1 MFVFSLVKSSC
12 ALGFSKSGNV
22 EKEPICPITA
32 PESLGNGELTTK
44 YTSLC
49 MYTYIYRYIYRYIYI
64 YTHDS
69 QLHIY
74 NISIPSSS
82 HFYWWSPSISL
93 VPPCGSPSGT
103 RKIRVSRVIRRMRR
117 IRTLLLEPAESWG
130 SWAMISTS
138 GAKIP

>member
-1 MFVFSLVKSSC
+1 MLNPLLLVESLC
-12 ALGFSKSGNV
+12 ALGFSKPGNV
-22 EKEPICPITA
+22 DTTIAPITA
-32 PESLGNGELTTK
+32 PESLGNCELTTK

-49 MYTYIYRYIYRYIYI
+49 MSIL

-117 IRTLLLEPAESWG
+117 IRRLLLEPAESWG